1 MKREQILCIIE
12 RIFREIVEDN
22 KIIITENT
30 VVSGSIGEDILTISS
45 IDLVKAIVEIEEYFK
60 IVIDFDLPLN
70 TVADIINVV
79 QSGIRTME
87 GI

>member
-1 MKREQILCIIE
+1 MKREHILCIIE
-12 RIFREIVEDN
+12 RIFMEIVEDN